1 MTASII
7 TSKATRRIITKF
19 HEKRPGAKGT
29 KICSDGPG
37 HIINMTNMPIYV

>member
-7 TSKATRRIITKF
+7 TSKATGRIITKF
-19 HEKRPGAKGT
+19 HGKGPGDEGT

-37 HIINMTNMPIYV
+37 HIINMTTMPIYV